1 MRKSLRADQTELDLA
16 GRMRWSELAEAS
28 QEQVIELL
36 GQLLRAVAMV
46 KCHGQEADN
55 ER

>member
-1 MRKSLRADQTELDLA
+1 MRKSVHVGQIELDLA

-28 QEQVIELL
+28 QEQAVELL
-36 GQLLRAVAMV
+36 GQLLRAVAMA
-46 KCHGQEADN
+46 KRDGQEADD